1 MNKFLPVLVQL
12 LIVFSLATG
21 TEVFAAQCAVDVSS
35 ETWAFKLHANKQQQA
50 EYLAALK
57 PCISNDVKAQAA
69 VDTLAITSLSDLD
82 ELPTDQQSKVAD
94 FVIQTLEINA
104 RAGYA
109 SSQHNYAMLFNER
122 PGSLLTK
129 LIKQDQMTFG
139 LWTKMAAA
147 QGEPR
152 ALFNLAMRM
161 AVGLKEAGIAKDLET
176 AYTLLI
182 LLEQLSTD
190 PNLEIGAKNVLQGIE
205 PFITQTKAA
214 ISSTLGKKRT
224 KQISA
229 TAAYFNYSTLAPRQ
243 ELLNAD
249 WDHKNNIQNAV
260 ENFLRKQNAT
270 GTEDLM
276 KYIKQCYTAASGEK
290 GLTIQLEY
298 CVAFDSVNIEY
309 TSSVYQQLATK
320 QKTKKAQKPQ
330 PEETT
335 KSVGIYRI
343 VKEMT
348 NAKVDNSSAVTVDI
362 YKQAVETL
370 IKVVIPESA

>member
-1 MNKFLPVLVQL
+1 M
-12 LIVFSLATG
+12 
-21 TEVFAAQCAVDVSS
+21 
-35 ETWAFKLHANKQQQA
+35 
-50 EYLAALK
+50 
-57 PCISNDVKAQAA
+57 
-69 VDTLAITSLSDLD
+69 
-82 ELPTDQQSKVAD
+82 
-94 FVIQTLEINA
+94 QTLEINA

-109 SSQHNYAMLFNER
+109 SSQHNYAMLFNEQ

-129 LIKQDQMTFG
+129 LIKQDQMKFG

-161 AVGLKEAGIAKDLET
+161 AVGLKEAGISKDLET
-176 AYTLLI
+176 AYILLI
-182 LLEQLSTD
+182 LLEQLSSD
-190 PNLEIGAKNVLQGIE
+190 PDLEMGAKNVLNGIE
-205 PFITQTKAA
+205 PFITQTKAK

-224 KQISA
+224 KQL
-229 TAAYFNYSTLAPRQ
+229 AADAAGFNYTTLAPRQ

-249 WDHKNNIQNAV
+249 WDHENNIQNAV
-260 ENFLRKQNAT
+260 ENFLRRQDAT
-270 GTEDLM
+270 VSKNLM
-276 KYIKQCYTAASGEK
+276 EYIKHCYTAARGEK

-309 TSSVYQQLATK
+309 TTSVYQQLATK
-320 QKTKKAQKPQ
+320 QKTKKARESQ

-348 NAKVDNSSAVTVDI
+348 NAKVDNAAAVTVDI
-362 YKQAVETL
+362 YKHAVETL
-370 IKVVIPESA
+370 IKVVIPESARSESL